1 MSVGEGSAVDLTLN
15 GEIWGVA
22 QVAEHLQ
29 VPISS
34 VYRIAK
40 QPGFPTPIAG
50 FQRNRRWASK
60 AVKAYCESSYHQLD
74 SSWRATEPFDGY
86 FDGELHAAPPMAIT
100 FSSRKRAS

>member
-1 MSVGEGSAVDLTLN
+1 VVDLTLN

-29 VPISS
+29 VPKSS

-40 QPGFPTPIAG
+40 QPGFPRPIAG

-60 AVKAYCESSYHQLD
+60 AVRAYCESYDRQLD
-74 SSWRATEPFDGY
+74 SSWRAIEPFDGY
-86 FDGELHAAPPMAIT
+86 PNGELHAAPPMAVT

>member
-1 MSVGEGSAVDLTLN
+1 MNVGEGSVVDLTLN

-29 VPISS
+29 VPKSS

-40 QPGFPTPIAG
+40 QPGFPRPIAG

-60 AVKAYCESSYHQLD
+60 AVRAYCESSDRQLD

-86 FDGELHAAPPMAIT
+86 LNGVLHAAPPMAIT

>member
-1 MSVGEGSAVDLTLN
+1 MNVGEGSVVDLTLN

-29 VPISS
+29 VPKSS

-40 QPGFPTPIAG
+40 QPGFPRPIAG

-86 FDGELHAAPPMAIT
+86 FDGELHAAPPMTIT